1 MPTFGA
7 PWYCSQTTTTI
18 QPFRS
23 PQNTISARV
32 RCALRGPSGERRSSL
47 ELAAQG
53 PPATRTAIRR
63 GLVAQRPTPTSTL
76 APAPPSCTAGVPAQR
91 AAGGVSCPP
100 PAGSTEAKVESEV
113 RGAHVPYGGA
123 RCTRARCLALA
134 RGTAALP
141 HSTNAHRE
149 LRMRNTPCAP
159 QVCMSNGA
167 QAQAQ
172 GRGPAEP
179 AAVGCSIRMQARVT
193 GGEGERGALAAR
205 YAAPSP

>member
-1 MPTFGA
+1 M
-7 PWYCSQTTTTI
+7 TTHSAHH
-18 QPFRS
+18 QRPL
-23 PQNTISARV
+23 SARV
-32 RCALRGPSGERRSSL
+32 RCALRAPSGERRSSL
-47 ELAAQG
+47 ELAARDPNSNSPRPGRPAAHPDVDFG
-53 PPATRTAIRR
+53 PRSALLHRRRTGATSRWWCE
-63 GLVAQRPTPTSTL
+63 L
-76 APAPPSCTAGVPAQR
+76 
-91 AAGGVSCPP
+91 PP

-179 AAVGCSIRMQARVT
+179 AAVEPIRMQARVT